1 MGGVRA
7 VREPRE
13 LALAVPDN
21 AGAEAPWLPT
31 PATFNASDAHMTASR
46 VGGADFMPWEGR
58 EGDD

>member
-21 AGAEAPWLPT
+21 AGVEAPWLPT
-31 PATFNASDAHMTASR
+31 PATFNVSDAHMTASR
-46 VGGADFMPWEGR
+46 VGSADFMPWEGR
-58 EGDD
+58 EGND